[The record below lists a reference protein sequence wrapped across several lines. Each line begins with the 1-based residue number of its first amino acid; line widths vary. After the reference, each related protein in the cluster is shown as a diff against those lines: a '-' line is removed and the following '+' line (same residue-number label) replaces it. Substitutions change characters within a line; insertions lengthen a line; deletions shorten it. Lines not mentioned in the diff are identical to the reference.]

1 MFLPKLLSTL
11 HLASYY
17 LDQKDKE
24 REKKLYKLSKKMLVI
39 VNNYINAERIASLD
53 EINRIELFYKVY
65 SHREL
70 KTKRTKNIKRFLLC
84 II

>member
-1 MFLPKLLSTL
+1 
-11 HLASYY
+11 
-17 LDQKDKE
+17 
-24 REKKLYKLSKKMLVI
+24 MLVI